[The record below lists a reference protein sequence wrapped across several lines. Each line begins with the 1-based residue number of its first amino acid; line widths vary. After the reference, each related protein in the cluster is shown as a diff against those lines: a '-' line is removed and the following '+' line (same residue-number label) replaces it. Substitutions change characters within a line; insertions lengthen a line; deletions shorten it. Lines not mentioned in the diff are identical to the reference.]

1 MSNKIGQTR
10 LLSNDPYIELNNQG
24 QIITFQLTQK
34 RHILGRDRHR
44 ANKEWDFEFG
54 R

>member
-1 MSNKIGQTR
+1 MSNKIGQTT

-44 ANKEWDFEFG
+44 ANLVVPSN
-54 R
+54 